1 MMENIQEVPLSKAD
15 AESGVQMSRKFM
27 ITLQKQN
34 ITIYRD
40 TTQNFFSSSYYICG
54 NVAN

>member
-1 MMENIQEVPLSKAD
+1 MENIQEVPLSKAD

-40 TTQNFFSSSYYICG
+40 TTQNFFSSNYYICG